1 MFKEIKKQ
9 RQNGAEIDITI
20 DGSSGKEIPQTF
32 ARVYEDLYNNSND
45 DDEIEKLESQL
56 NKNLRNGDK
65 GELEKMF
72 QKNPGRSIKRRL
84 VPKDIQ
90 KPE

>member
-1 MFKEIKKQ
+1 MKVTRNKYHYQIRRCKRIEDFLRNKKIVENCFENDLDLFKEIKKQ

-45 DDEIEKLESQL
+45 DE
-56 NKNLRNGDK
+56 
-65 GELEKMF
+65 
-72 QKNPGRSIKRRL
+72 
-84 VPKDIQ
+84 
-90 KPE
+90 